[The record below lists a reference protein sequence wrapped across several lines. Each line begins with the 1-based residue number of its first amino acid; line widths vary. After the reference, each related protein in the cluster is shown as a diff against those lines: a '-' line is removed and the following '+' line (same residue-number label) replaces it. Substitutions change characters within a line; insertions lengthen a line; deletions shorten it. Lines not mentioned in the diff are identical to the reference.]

1 LVQQGQQPALEIVL
15 DNEGFTA
22 LNKSTVVPQETGV
35 LTGRKKFEPL
45 IEILSKRLASVKRH
59 VLASPF
65 EIMLEAVRDNA
76 LNKANR
82 TVPNFSFW
90 LKADRREKVWLAFER
105 IYRINFRQSN
115 HSVLWIAF

>member
-1 LVQQGQQPALEIVL
+1 M

-22 LNKSTVVPQETGV
+22 LNKCTVVPQEIGV

-45 IEILSKRLASVKRH
+45 IDILSKRLASVKRH